1 MMVVSEIYFIE
12 KKLNIKLYK
21 TEYGYYFED
30 PFLERKSILLSK
42 LDLISS
48 SPSHNI
54 YTLINFVDELFLFS
68 SDIYTF
74 DLSLHECIEEL
85 SSSMCDHLLSN
96 LLIKTYECHFNWCR
110 SINKFIKI
118 VIDLGEKHVN
128 GIPKL
133 AIFPRLNI
141 DISNINMDFPYF
153 LPFKKYTLNNT
164 ISFEFLPKKHT
175 TICDNLNL
183 VDICILRSIYTL
195 FINNVYCFNFKTL
208 FRFMTQSGSRVV
220 TKKQE
225 YLIKQSFEKIKNF
238 KICIYDKDLNS
249 ITIENLIYTIYF
261 SHKDLYLI
269 VKEPL
274 IYRLAKSYNMY
285 TSIDSRIYYTE
296 TSVTT
301 LNILIKEYLI
311 YRIFINTNSS
321 ITIVFSDIYS
331 DLKSNSNQNNKRIR
345 DFIVRM
351 LEYWKKN
358 DYIKDYN
365 IFTKNNI
372 YLYFTIIK

>member
-1 MMVVSEIYFIE
+1 
-12 KKLNIKLYK
+12 
-21 TEYGYYFED
+21 
-30 PFLERKSILLSK
+30 
-42 LDLISS
+42 
-48 SPSHNI
+48 
-54 YTLINFVDELFLFS
+54 
-68 SDIYTF
+68 
-74 DLSLHECIEEL
+74 
-85 SSSMCDHLLSN
+85 
-96 LLIKTYECHFNWCR
+96 
-110 SINKFIKI
+110 
-118 VIDLGEKHVN
+118 
-128 GIPKL
+128 
-133 AIFPRLNI
+133 
-141 DISNINMDFPYF
+141 
-153 LPFKKYTLNNT
+153 
-164 ISFEFLPKKHT
+164 
-175 TICDNLNL
+175 
-183 VDICILRSIYTL
+183 
-195 FINNVYCFNFKTL
+195 
-208 FRFMTQSGSRVV
+208 MTHSGSRVV

-249 ITIENLIYTIYF
+249 ITIENLIYTMYF

-351 LEYWKKN
+351 LEYCKKN
-358 DYIKDYN
+358 NYIKDYN
-365 IFTKNNI
+365 IVTKNNI
-372 YLYFTIIK
+372 YISFTIIK

>member
-1 MMVVSEIYFIE
+1 
-12 KKLNIKLYK
+12 
-21 TEYGYYFED
+21 
-30 PFLERKSILLSK
+30 
-42 LDLISS
+42 
-48 SPSHNI
+48 
-54 YTLINFVDELFLFS
+54 
-68 SDIYTF
+68 
-74 DLSLHECIEEL
+74 
-85 SSSMCDHLLSN
+85 
-96 LLIKTYECHFNWCR
+96 
-110 SINKFIKI
+110 
-118 VIDLGEKHVN
+118 
-128 GIPKL
+128 
-133 AIFPRLNI
+133 
-141 DISNINMDFPYF
+141 
-153 LPFKKYTLNNT
+153 
-164 ISFEFLPKKHT
+164 
-175 TICDNLNL
+175 
-183 VDICILRSIYTL
+183 
-195 FINNVYCFNFKTL
+195 
-208 FRFMTQSGSRVV
+208 MTHSGSRVV

-249 ITIENLIYTIYF
+249 ITIENLIYTMYF
-261 SHKDLYLI
+261 SQKDLYLI

-358 DYIKDYN
+358 NYIKDYN

-372 YLYFTIIK
+372 YIYFTIIK

>member
-1 MMVVSEIYFIE
+1 
-12 KKLNIKLYK
+12 
-21 TEYGYYFED
+21 
-30 PFLERKSILLSK
+30 
-42 LDLISS
+42 
-48 SPSHNI
+48 
-54 YTLINFVDELFLFS
+54 
-68 SDIYTF
+68 
-74 DLSLHECIEEL
+74 
-85 SSSMCDHLLSN
+85 
-96 LLIKTYECHFNWCR
+96 
-110 SINKFIKI
+110 
-118 VIDLGEKHVN
+118 
-128 GIPKL
+128 
-133 AIFPRLNI
+133 
-141 DISNINMDFPYF
+141 
-153 LPFKKYTLNNT
+153 
-164 ISFEFLPKKHT
+164 
-175 TICDNLNL
+175 
-183 VDICILRSIYTL
+183 
-195 FINNVYCFNFKTL
+195 
-208 FRFMTQSGSRVV
+208 MTHSGSRVV

-249 ITIENLIYTIYF
+249 ITIENLIYTMYF

-372 YLYFTIIK
+372 YIYFTIIK